1 MMKKFSAQYI
11 FDGKKLLQNA
21 ILEVGDDGR
30 IVSLTSDALNTRE
43 VNSLQMH
50 SGIILPGLINMH
62 QHLELAALQGAI
74 PQGIGLPGFI
84 KEMADLRSS
93 GTLHDAGLEKSRALD
108 AIMYGQGIQAVLDIS
123 NTVDTIEIKKT
134 SQIYYHTML
143 EIFGVRPVDASTIWS
158 SAQQMLTCFS
168 QSGLAAGISPHS
180 LYALSQLLFN
190 KLQLKPE
197 ALYSIHFME
206 SMHEK
211 EWLQEGSGELGTLLQ
226 EKSKMF
232 SQPKFHDLI
241 SWLRDI
247 TKASR
252 LVMVHNT
259 CVDREIVEL
268 LFNNL
273 NRQEVYFCLCPQ
285 SNMYIENTLPDIE
298 LLRKS
303 GANIVIGTDSLA
315 SNSSTYFIDELKLLQ
330 RFNSNLSVVEILTWS
345 TSNAARAL
353 GLSHL
358 LGSFV
363 PNSKPGVVLL
373 ENINLAEMK
382 LTNESRFRR
391 LL

>member
-74 PQGIGLPGFI
+74 PQGIGLPDFI
-84 KEMADLRSS
+84 KGMADLRSS

-108 AIMYGQGIQAVLDIS
+108 AIMYAQGIQAVLDIS

-168 QSGLAAGISPHS
+168 KSGLAAGISPHS

-197 ALYSIHFME
+197 ALYSVHFME
-206 SMHEK
+206 SVHEK
-211 EWLQEGSGELGTLLQ
+211 EWLQKGSGKLGMLLQ
-226 EKSKMF
+226 EKSEVL
-232 SQPKFHDLI
+232 SQPKFHYLI

-247 TKASR
+247 AKASR

-268 LFNNL
+268 LFDNL
-273 NRQEVYFCLCPQ
+273 NRQELYFCLCPQ
-285 SNMYIENTLPDIE
+285 SNMYIENTLPNLD

-315 SNSSTYFIDELKLLQ
+315 SNSSTFFIDELKLLQ
-330 RFNSNLSVVEILTWS
+330 RFNSNLSVVEMLTWS
-345 TSNAARAL
+345 TSNAAGAL
-353 GLSHL
+353 GLSYL